1 MRRGDPGA
9 VVVTTTGGRVDD
21 PGSKKLQR
29 AHLNRACLRQ
39 DSSEQLAN
47 VRSSSAF
54 WTPVFS
60 ASPELAKR
68 DIYVYDQDGHG
79 LSPFSGRSDGI
90 AAYVAD
96 LKSVLGALGLQKAV
110 LVAHSMNAVSMLA
123 TRLSSIVVPSYE
135 R

>member
-1 MRRGDPGA
+1 M
-9 VVVTTTGGRVDD
+9 
-21 PGSKKLQR
+21 
-29 AHLNRACLRQ
+29 
-39 DSSEQLAN
+39 
-47 VRSSSAF
+47 
-54 WTPVFS
+54 FS

-96 LKSVLGALGLQKAV
+96 LKSVIGALGLQKAV

-123 TRLSSIVVPSYE
+123 SCLSSDHRASQSAELRTLSIVSSALRARCVVVLTG
-135 R
+135 